1 MAYPMITSKDLLER
15 TGVSRATLNNYIAM
29 NLLPRPEV
37 KRISPAPGE
46 APTTLGYFPDW
57 AVTRIED
64 IRSLKQSGMSI
75 DAIKNKLA
83 NQPES
88 GAQTV
93 ITANKDKVTE
103 KSVTAAQEASAD
115 EHSSNNQSQEIIS
128 KEIIKNQYFEGL
140 KESST
145 LTKERQSAEWQTR
158 KVSQSSSPSS
168 KVSQQALN
176 LSIEQIDYPAYM
188 INYESHL
195 IWLNEHAKN
204 EFFSDADIPDRADE
218 RSILPALLKWSVN
231 LSDEDKAQFFAA
243 HFEQIKHRLSDQ
255 AFAKTTLLLGE
266 RDRALMHSVY
276 AEAQAA
282 ENKLINS
289 YVVQRNGNN
298 YQLKA
303 ISFREGV
310 LIVYVPEDQ
319 DACKLLDW
327 LAQRDTVIRSLL
339 SKRLPVLTPLAVMV
353 ADLQNSVRICSE
365 LPPEEYFELINQIWE
380 TLNPIFRDYYGA
392 YGKHTGDG
400 MVYYFFPQPDRNHLM
415 NAILCAG
422 KVRDTMKKISHEW
435 AVKKGWTNQLY
446 MNIGLS
452 EGEEWLGT
460 FKTNTNYELVV
471 LGETINIGAR
481 LSDFARFG
489 RIWAT
494 KNLVSKLSPV
504 ERERIE
510 YGIQR
515 KGVDQEVFVENTYAQ
530 VGTLHEKD
538 DPRAHKLQDIVS
550 CAVTEIRSIR
560 SL

>member
-1 MAYPMITSKDLLER
+1 MITSKDLLER
-15 TGVSRATLNNYIAM
+15 TGLSRATLNNYIAM

-37 KRISPAPGE
+37 KRASPAPGE

-57 AVTRIED
+57 ALNRIEE

-75 DAIKNKLA
+75 DSIKSKLA
-83 NQPES
+83 NQPPPV
-88 GAQTV
+88 AA
-93 ITANKDKVTE
+93 TAPLPSIKATDNSIAE
-103 KSVTAAQEASAD
+103 KSAIAAPETSIGEYNESSQNQEKL
-115 EHSSNNQSQEIIS
+115 N
-128 KEIIKNQYFEGL
+128 KEVIENHNIKKL
-140 KESST
+140 KESNT
-145 LTKERQSAEWQTR
+145 LTKECQPSEWQTR
-158 KVSQSSSPSS
+158 NVNPTSATS
-168 KVSQQALN
+168 KSAQQGLS

-195 IWLNEHAKN
+195 IWLNDHARN
-204 EFFSDADIPDRADE
+204 EFFSDAEIPDRAEE
-218 RSILPALLKWSVN
+218 RSILPALLKWSAN
-231 LSDEDKAQFFAA
+231 LTDEDKAQFFAA
-243 HFEQIKHRLSDQ
+243 HFEQIKHRLSEQ
-255 AFAKTTLLLGE
+255 AFAKTTLLLSEHE
-266 RDRALMHSVY
+266 RSLIHRIY
-276 AEAQAA
+276 ADAQAA
-282 ENKLINS
+282 ENKLLNT
-289 YVVQRNGNN
+289 YAVQRNGHD
-298 YQLKA
+298 YQLIA
-303 ISFREGV
+303 MSFREGILV
-310 LIVYVPEDQ
+310 VYVPQNQ
-319 DACKLLDW
+319 DTCKLLDW

-380 TLNPIFRDYYGA
+380 TLNPVFREYYGA

-494 KNLVSKLSPV
+494 KNLVSKLSPA

-515 KGVDQEVFVENTYAQ
+515 KGIDQEVFVENTYAQ

-538 DPRAHKLQDIVS
+538 DPRALKLQDITS
-550 CAVTEIRSIR
+550 CAVTEIRAIK
-560 SL
+560 

>member
-1 MAYPMITSKDLLER
+1 MITSKDLLAR
-15 TGVSRATLNNYIAM
+15 TGVSRATLNNYISM

-37 KRISPAPGE
+37 KRVSPAPGE

-57 AVTRIED
+57 AITRIEE

-75 DAIKNKLA
+75 DAIKSKLA
-83 NQPES
+83 NQNEPEYPAPS
-88 GAQTV
+88 LQDTVSNSVEEKPQTKQTSLAAEAPTTDPQPEV
-93 ITANKDKVTE
+93 VENKKLE
-103 KSVTAAQEASAD
+103 LN
-115 EHSSNNQSQEIIS
+115 H
-128 KEIIKNQYFEGL
+128 
-140 KESST
+140 
-145 LTKERQSAEWQTR
+145 LTKEIKESNTLNLERPQSEWQAR
-158 KVSQSSSPSS
+158 KPSTSSAVSGSAQQSLS
-168 KVSQQALN
+168 

-195 IWLNEHAKN
+195 VWLNEHAKAAL
-204 EFFSDADIPDRADE
+204 FSDAAIPDRADE
-218 RSILPALLKWSVN
+218 RSILPALLKWSAD
-231 LSDEDKAQFFAA
+231 LTDEDKAQFFAA
-243 HFEQIKHRLSDQ
+243 HFEQIKHRLSEQ
-255 AFAKTTLLLGE
+255 AFAKTTLLLSE
-266 RDRALMHSVY
+266 QDRSLMHRMY
-276 AEAQAA
+276 AEAQPS
-282 ENKLINS
+282 ENKLLNS
-289 YVVQRNGNN
+289 YNVQRNQDS
-298 YQLKA
+298 YQLMA
-303 ISFREGV
+303 INFREGV
-310 LIVYVPEDQ
+310 LLVYLPEEQ
-319 DACKLLDW
+319 DASALLDW

-365 LPPEEYFELINQIWE
+365 LPPEEYFELINQIWS

-515 KGVDQEVFVENTYAQ
+515 KGIDQEVFIENTYAQ

-538 DPRAHKLQDIVS
+538 DPRAIKLADITS
-550 CAVTEIRSIR
+550 CAVTEIRTIK
-560 SL
+560 